1 MAADTL
7 NTLSDLRIPA
17 YLSGKI
23 RELLREKTDL
33 RALMSEIAFDG
44 TGSAGVKSGAY
55 QVVDAWAAPGEDTA
69 STVVNITDSS
79 ATLTVAH
86 YRLQRELTDLAE
98 YTGGPGMARL
108 AQDMSVSSKQHLS
121 KMMCALFEN
130 LSQSVGT
137 SGSNL
142 SLANWY
148 SAIYLNQL
156 NLVDGNNLFAVLH
169 PQQYNDLHQAITAET
184 AGLLASQGDVS
195 MLYAKTSGYIGK
207 ILGVE
212 TFTHNSVVTV
222 NAGADRCG
230 AMFGMGC
237 FGFTELDPR
246 PFAARNPAFIAAPTD
261 GSAKIAVE
269 FARHPSSG
277 KSLIIGHY
285 FPAVAELE
293 DLRGVAIKT
302 DA

>member
-1 MAADTL
+1 MADTY
-7 NTLSDLRIPA
+7 TSLSDLRIPA
-17 YLSGKI
+17 YLSNKL

-55 QVVDAWAAPGEDTA
+55 QVVDSWVAPGEDTA

-86 YRLQRELTDLAE
+86 YRLPRELTDLAE
-98 YTGGPGMARL
+98 YTGGPGMVRL

-121 KMMCALFEN
+121 KMMTALFEN
-130 LSQSVGT
+130 LSQSVGST
-137 SGSNL
+137 GTNL

-148 SAIYLNQL
+148 SAMYLNQL
-156 NLVDGNNLFAVLH
+156 NLVDGNLFAVLH

-184 AGLLASQGDVS
+184 AGLLASQGDIS
-195 MLYAKTSGYIGK
+195 MLYAKTDGYKGK

-222 NAGADRCG
+222 NTGADRCG

-269 FARHPSSG
+269 YAREGLSG
-277 KSLIIGHY
+277 KSLVIGHY

-293 DLRGVAIKT
+293 DLRGCKIVT